1 MKRHLFPARL
11 AKLAGAGLIA
21 VSSSA
26 FANLT
31 TIIQNRFGQ
40 PEPQQILSD
49 VYHDPVSRDGVNFT
63 GSTITATRLDDSG
76 ADSILKG
83 ERFTATAVARFS
95 DYTQSYGVLNGGS
108 FSAVLDVSGHDYNVV
123 GSGTITVPPGQS
135 FGRSGNSGTDSST
148 PSENSDGRDHV
159 ITYQISGAHPDPQY
173 VQFWEDLPKTNQLVA
188 RDRTISD
195 FNDLVIQ
202 LQPNA
207 IPLPPALFT
216 GAATGALMLVTK
228 RRRERR
234 WHPLW
239 RYWFPRRR

>member
-11 AKLAGAGLIA
+11 AKLAGAAFIA
-21 VSSSA
+21 ISSSA

-49 VYHDPVSRDGVNFT
+49 VYGDPVSRDGVNFT
-63 GSTITATRLDDSG
+63 GNTITATRLDDSVS
-76 ADSILKG
+76 DSILKG
-83 ERFTATAVARFS
+83 DRFTATAVARFS

-108 FSAVLDVSGHDYNVV
+108 FSAVLVVSGHDYNVV

-148 PSENSDGRDHV
+148 PSENSDARDHV

-173 VQFWEDLPKTNQLVA
+173 VQFWEDLPRTNQLIEK
-188 RDRTISD
+188 DRTISD

-202 LQPNA
+202 LQPSA
-207 IPLPPALFT
+207 IPLPPALLSGSGLIAFI
-216 GAATGALMLVTK
+216 ATASAYRSRV
-228 RRRERR
+228 RR
-234 WHPLW
+234 H
-239 RYWFPRRR
+239 